1 MPPAYWGEGPIDLVR
16 AGRRAG
22 NGGDDLPG
30 GGRHR
35 QGVCAT
41 ARLSWRFWD
50 QLSDTEKQIMRTC
63 CQEALDYERAISREL
78 SLKSLTELKEK
89 GMVFSDIPPDEMTKM
104 RDKVK
109 PVVEKYVKDLGED
122 PISQA
127 HAEIEKVK

>member
-1 MPPAYWGEGPIDLVR
+1 
-16 AGRRAG
+16 
-22 NGGDDLPG
+22 
-30 GGRHR
+30 
-35 QGVCAT
+35 
-41 ARLSWRFWD
+41 
-50 QLSDTEKQIMRTC
+50 MRTC

-104 RDKVK
+104 RDNVK

-122 PISQA
+122 LISQA